1 MQNLRGTLALGHARA
16 ESPPEGECLF
26 KYYTLGVLPASLLF
40 KKELLIECVEYL
52 ILHC

>member
-16 ESPPEGECLF
+16 ESPPEGF
-26 KYYTLGVLPASLLF
+26 YTLGVMPASLLF
-40 KKELLIECVEYL
+40 KKELLIKCVEYL